1 MKIVSVLRFDKEDK
15 IYRVYNPSKNAL
27 CMEQLPRI
35 GEKLVFDI
43 EGVSHIAE
51 VIDVHYSISD
61 GNVDIIIGQERLYT
75 DYKTELDAL
84 GTLAFKTQLK

>member
-1 MKIVSVLRFDKEDK
+1 MTVSIKCFILKYKMLVLFSMDCEAACGCGCDIV
-15 IYRVYNPSKNAL
+15 
-27 CMEQLPRI
+27 

-61 GNVDIIIGQERLYT
+61 GNVDIIIGKERLYT